1 MFSRFLFFIQFT
13 ILSTSLLAQD
23 PCKYSTSSK
32 KGGFWVFA
40 TFFQPNTTIPLEGEC
55 EKKQGNKPF
64 LYRMFKAGRIQ
75 KEIVYSSQNVLISY
89 LEMYKKKRDS
99 VIGEY
104 KNFGENGKLMLH
116 EIFYLDK
123 NNRRCVHRKSYFPD
137 EKLRFDQYFSWIKDS
152 EITEYQRANHPPHMI
167 DEDGYTYI
175 QVPFGCEKI
184 YDMTGQIA
192 EEKHHQFRNDGTHE
206 FASLEGPAVRYH
218 HNGKIKESM
227 HYKLGKLHGAFLEYN
242 FLGDTICMGSYDMG
256 IKKDVWRYWH
266 DNKKIKANH
275 LYNINGKYPFQ
286 AQKEEWSEQGRLM
299 LQFHFD
305 ENGIGKLKEWTD
317 KGVLIHEQELINLKL
332 DNGKESYWYPNGQI
346 KSYMNHTK
354 GADTTY
360 QEWYESGREK
370 TLKRNYFY
378 NNNKITSNKEW
389 YSNGNLKEE
398 VELTKSE
405 FVNSFTQQKYY
416 ENGNLSYVNI
426 RKNREQ
432 FIEEYASN
440 GIKIRAIK
448 LLDGKINGRF
458 QELDSTGQVIV
469 DINYLNGVRHGT
481 YKVYKKNIISYEALY
496 DHGVWVQKSEKKS
509 SFFDK
514 FSMLNAT
521 EKQNFIATAYKN
533 LNRLL
538 YAPNPLQKSKLE
550 IDTLAAIIW
559 QMKRLAPNFTS
570 WIINT
575 NVHNPV
581 LNIRLVE
588 SYFRDLKTNQITSS
602 FSKELLAGL
611 AQLNL
616 KLPDFNFEYG
626 EKYINIELKDWVNM
640 AMLKQIFPNINN
652 LMHIYQPSEKSE
664 PSLDIRLKNTKHDN
678 HLRYSMERLTINSW
692 KITIQHSLNTYHTIL
707 YGDGTIEIE
716 NQAMSWGDFLKVD
729 FNVSDHGGRMYD
741 D

>member
-1 MFSRFLFFIQFT
+1 MIIRNSLFLFLT
-13 ILSTSLLAQD
+13 ILSTRMLAQE
-23 PCKYSTSSK
+23 PCSYSTSSK

-40 TFFQPNTTIPLEGEC
+40 TFYQPNTQIPLEGEC
-55 EKKQGNKPF
+55 EQKQDNKPF
-64 LYRMFKAGRIQ
+64 SYRMFKTGRIQ

-89 LEMYKKKRDS
+89 LEIYKKKRDS
-99 VIGEY
+99 VLGEY

-123 NNRRCVHRKSYFPD
+123 NNRRCVHRKSFFQD
-137 EKLRFDQYFSWIKDS
+137 EKLRFDQYFAWIKDS
-152 EITEYQRANHPPHMI
+152 EITEYQRANHPPHTI

-184 YDMTGQIA
+184 YDMMGQIA
-192 EEKHHQFRNDGTHE
+192 EIKYHQLRNDGTHE

-227 HYKLGKLHGAFLEYN
+227 HYKSGKLHGTFLELN
-242 FLGDTICMGSYDMG
+242 FLGDTICMGSYEMG
-256 IKKDVWRYWH
+256 IKKDVWTYWH
-266 DNKKIKANH
+266 DNKKLKATH
-275 LYNINGKYPFQ
+275 FYNINGKYPFQ
-286 AQKEEWSEQGRLM
+286 AQKEEWTDKGMRI
-299 LQFHFD
+299 LQFQFD

-317 KGVLIHEQELINLKL
+317 KGVLIHEQELIHLKL
-332 DNGKESYWYPNGQI
+332 DNGKETYWYPNGQI

-370 TLKRNYFY
+370 ALKRSYSKNG
-378 NNNKITSNKEW
+378 ILVTSNKEW
-389 YSNGNLKEE
+389 YSNGNLKEL
-398 VELTKSE
+398 VELERKE
-405 FVNSFTQQKYY
+405 FVNIYTQQKYY
-416 ENGNLSYVNI
+416 ENGNLSFVDI

-432 FIEEYASN
+432 FIEAYALN
-440 GIKIRAIK
+440 GIKIRELK

-469 DINYLNGVRHGT
+469 DINYLNGVRHGA
-481 YKVYKKNIISYEALY
+481 YKAYKNNIISYEAFY
-496 DHGVWVQKSEKKS
+496 DNGVWIQKSEKRS

-514 FSMLNAT
+514 FSTLNAT
-521 EKQNFIATAYKN
+521 EKHNFISTAYTN

-538 YAPNPLQKSKLE
+538 YAPNPLRKSKSE

-559 QMKRLAPNFTS
+559 QMKRLKHFSN
-570 WIINT
+570 WISNT

-611 AQLNL
+611 DQLNL
-616 KLPDFNFEYG
+616 KLPDFNFDYG
-626 EKYINIELKDWVNM
+626 EKYINIELKDWINM
-640 AMLKQIFPNINN
+640 AMLKQIFPKINH
-652 LMHIYQPSEKSE
+652 LMQIYQPSEKSE
-664 PSLDIRLKNTKHDN
+664 PSLDRRLKNLKHVN
-678 HLRYSMERLTINSW
+678 HLRYSMERRTINSW
-692 KITIQHSLNTYHTIL
+692 KITIQHSMNTYHMML

-716 NQAMSWGDFLKVD
+716 NQAMSWSDFLKVD
-729 FNVSDHGGRMYD
+729 FDVYDFGGRMYD

>member
-1 MFSRFLFFIQFT
+1 MM
-13 ILSTSLLAQD
+13 AQE
-23 PCKYSTSSK
+23 PCSYSPSSK

-40 TFFQPNTTIPLEGEC
+40 TFYLPNTQIPLEGEC
-55 EKKQGNKPF
+55 EQKQGNKPF

-75 KEIVYSSQNVLISY
+75 KEIVYSSQNVLTSY
-89 LEMYKKKRDS
+89 LEIYKKKRDS
-99 VIGEY
+99 VLGEY

-123 NNRRCVHRKSYFPD
+123 NNRRCVHRKSYYHD

-152 EITEYQRANHPPHMI
+152 EITEYQRANHPPHTI
-167 DEDGYTYI
+167 DEDGYTYV
-175 QVPFGCEKI
+175 QVPFGYEKI

-192 EEKHHQFRNDGTHE
+192 EERYHQLRNDGTHE
-206 FASLEGPAVRYH
+206 FASLEGTSIRYH
-218 HNGKIKESM
+218 HNGKIKEKM
-227 HYKLGKLHGAFLEYN
+227 HYKSGKLHGTFLELN
-242 FLGDTICMGSYDMG
+242 FLGDTICVGSYEMG
-256 IKKDVWRYWH
+256 IKKDLWTYWH
-266 DNKKIKANH
+266 DNKKLKATH
-275 LYNINGKYPFQ
+275 FYNINGKYPFQ
-286 AQKEEWSEQGRLM
+286 AQKEEWTDKGMRI
-299 LQFHFD
+299 LQFQFD
-305 ENGIGKLKEWTD
+305 ENGIGKLKEWTE
-317 KGVLIHEQELINLKL
+317 KGVLIHEQDLISLKL
-332 DNGKESYWYPNGQI
+332 DNGKETFWYPNGQI

-370 TLKRNYFY
+370 TLKRSYSKNG
-378 NNNKITSNKEW
+378 ILVTSNKEW
-389 YSNGNLKEE
+389 YSNGNLKEL
-398 VELTKSE
+398 VELERKE
-405 FVNSFTQQKYY
+405 FVNTYTQQKYY
-416 ENGNLSYVNI
+416 ENGNLSFVDI

-432 FIEEYASN
+432 FIEAYASN

-469 DINYLNGVRHGT
+469 DINYLNGLRHGA
-481 YKVYKKNIISYEALY
+481 YKVYKNNIISYEALFEN
-496 DHGVWVQKSEKKS
+496 GVWIQKPEKKS

-514 FSMLNAT
+514 FSTLNAT
-521 EKQNFIATAYKN
+521 EKHNFISTAYTN

-538 YAPNPLQKSKLE
+538 YAPNPLRKSKSE
-550 IDTLAAIIW
+550 IDTLATIIW
-559 QMKRLAPNFTS
+559 QMKRLAPNFTN

-575 NVHNPV
+575 NVNNPV

-611 AQLNL
+611 DQLNL

-640 AMLKQIFPNINN
+640 AMLKQIFPKINH

-664 PSLDIRLKNTKHDN
+664 PTLDIRLKNSKYDN
-678 HLRYSMERLTINSW
+678 HLRYSMERRTINSW
-692 KITIQHSLNTYHTIL
+692 KITIQHSMNNYHMML

-729 FNVSDHGGRMYD
+729 FDVYDFGGRMYD